1 MTIQTL
7 RDRNLIL
14 FECISGS
21 RAYGTDLP
29 TSDTDI
35 RGVFILPQ
43 ADLYGLHYVEQVND
57 AKKDVI
63 FYELR
68 RFVELISKNN
78 PNILELLCAPADC
91 VLYKH
96 PLFDRLQP
104 DLFLSKL
111 CRDTFAGYAVS
122 QIKKARGLNKKI
134 LNPLPKERKSL
145 LNFCYVLTGAG
156 SLPVTDWLAAR
167 HWESATCGLVS
178 VPHARDVYALFYDQ
192 TATLNFQGI
201 VANANSTEVSLSS
214 VPKEMEPV
222 AHLYVNHDGY
232 SSYCKDYREYWEWVE
247 KRNDAR
253 YQNTLDHGKN
263 YDAKNMMHTFRL
275 LDMAAEILTTGRVM
289 VRRPNRAELLN
300 IRAGTF
306 EYEELIV
313 QAEQKVALVDAAAAS
328 SPLPARPD
336 LVKIEQCLVEMRSVL
351 YGTITSPPAYRK
363 DQSADSQD

>member
-21 RAYGTDLP
+21 RAHGTDLP

-35 RGVFILPQ
+35 RGVFMLSQ
-43 ADLYGLHYVEQVND
+43 TDLYGLHYVEQVND
-57 AKKDVI
+57 AKNDVI

-68 RFVELISKNN
+68 RFVELLSKNN

-91 VLYKH
+91 ILYKH
-96 PLFDRLQP
+96 PLFDWLQP
-104 DLFLSKL
+104 ADFLSKL

-145 LNFCYVLTGAG
+145 LNFCYVLMGQG
-156 SLPVTDWLAAR
+156 SLPVADWLADRQWNQAN
-167 HWESATCGLVS
+167 CGLVNI
-178 VPHARDVYALFYDQ
+178 PHARDVYAVFYDE
-192 TATLNFQGI
+192 TVTLSFQGI
-201 VANANSTEVSLSS
+201 INNAESTEVSLSS
-214 VPKEMEPV
+214 VPKELEPV
-222 AHLYVNHDGY
+222 AHLYVNRDGY

-247 KRNDAR
+247 KRNGAR

-275 LDMAAEILTTGRVM
+275 LDMATEILDTGHVI
-289 VRRPNRAELLN
+289 VRRPNRDELLK
-300 IRAGTF
+300 IRAGAF
-306 EYEELIV
+306 EYDDLIIK
-313 QAEQKVALVDAAAAS
+313 AEQKVAQVDVAAANS
-328 SPLPARPD
+328 LLPAHPD
-336 LVKIEQCLVEMRSVL
+336 LVRINQLLVEMRMNL
-351 YGTITSPPAYRK
+351 YTTSPPAYPTGR
-363 DQSADSQD
+363 

>member
-1 MTIQTL
+1 MTIQNL

-35 RGVFILPQ
+35 RGVFVLPQ
-43 ADLYGLHYVEQVND
+43 TDLYGLHYVEQVND
-57 AKKDVI
+57 AKNDVI

-68 RFVELISKNN
+68 RFVELLAKNN
-78 PNILELLCAPADC
+78 PNILELLCAPTDC
-91 VLYKH
+91 ILYKH
-96 PLFDRLQP
+96 PLFDQLRP
-104 DLFLSKL
+104 ADFLSKL

-156 SLPVTDWLAAR
+156 SLPAIGWLAAR
-167 HWESATCGLVS
+167 RWEQANCGLVNI
-178 VPHARDVYALFYDQ
+178 PHARDVYALFYDE
-192 TATLNFQGI
+192 TAALGVQGI
-201 VANANSTEVSLSS
+201 ISNAESAEVSLSS
-214 VPKEMEPV
+214 VPESMEPV

-253 YQNTLDHGKN
+253 YQNTLDHGRN

-275 LDMAAEILTTGRVM
+275 LDMAVEILTTGRVV
-289 VRRPNRAELLN
+289 VRRPNRDELLK
-300 IRAGTF
+300 IRAGAF
-306 EYEELIV
+306 EYDELLI
-313 QAEQKVALVDAAAAS
+313 QAEQKVALVDTAAVS
-328 SPLPARPD
+328 SPLPNRPN
-336 LVKIEQCLVEMRSVL
+336 LTQIEQVLVEMRTAW
-351 YGTITSPPAYRK
+351 Y
-363 DQSADSQD
+363 Q

>member
-35 RGVFILPQ
+35 RGVFMLPQ
-43 ADLYGLHYVEQVND
+43 TDLYGLHYVEQVND
-57 AKKDVI
+57 AKNDVI

-68 RFVELISKNN
+68 RFVELLSKNN

-91 VLYKH
+91 ILYKH

-104 DLFLSKL
+104 ADFLSKL

-145 LNFCYVLTGAG
+145 LNFCYILTGQG
-156 SLPVTDWLAAR
+156 SLPVADWLTDRQWNQAN
-167 HWESATCGLVS
+167 CGLVNI
-178 VPHARDVYALFYDQ
+178 PHARDVYAVFYDE
-192 TATLNFQGI
+192 TVTLSFQGI
-201 VANANSTEVSLSS
+201 INNAESTEVSLSS
-214 VPKEMEPV
+214 VPKELEPV

-275 LDMAAEILTTGRVM
+275 LDMATEILDTGRVI
-289 VRRPNRAELLN
+289 VRRPNRDELLK
-300 IRAGTF
+300 IRAGAF
-306 EYEELIV
+306 EYDDLIV
-313 QAEQKVALVDAAAAS
+313 QAEQKVAQVDVAAANS
-328 SPLPARPD
+328 LLPAHPD
-336 LVKIEQCLVEMRSVL
+336 LVRINQLLVEMRMNL
-351 YGTITSPPAYRK
+351 YTTSPPAYPTGR
-363 DQSADSQD
+363 

>member
-1 MTIQTL
+1 MGFSSYFSPMTIQNL

-29 TSDTDI
+29 TSDTDV

-57 AKKDVI
+57 AKNDVI

-68 RFVELISKNN
+68 RFVELLSKNN

-91 VLYKH
+91 ILYKH

-104 DLFLSKL
+104 ELFLSKL
-111 CRDTFAGYAVS
+111 CRDTFAGYAIS

-134 LNPLPKERKSL
+134 LNPLPRERKSL
-145 LNFCYVLTGAG
+145 LNFCYVLTEAG
-156 SLPVTDWLAAR
+156 SQPVAEWF
-167 HWESATCGLVS
+167 SAKQWQAENCGLVS
-178 VPHARDVYALFYDQ
+178 VPHARDVYALFYDE
-192 TATLNFQGI
+192 TALLSFQGI
-201 VANANSTEVSLSS
+201 IAGADSTEVSLSS
-214 VPKEMEPV
+214 VPKDRKPA

-275 LDMAAEILTTGRVM
+275 LDMATEILETGRVL
-289 VRRPNRAELLN
+289 VRRPNRDELLK
-300 IRAGTF
+300 IRAGAF
-306 EYEELIV
+306 EYDELIIK
-313 QAEQKVALVDAAAAS
+313 AEQKVLQVDAAAAG
-328 SPLPARPD
+328 SPLPARPN
-336 LVKIEQCLVEMRSVL
+336 LTLIEQVLIEMRKDW
-351 YGTITSPPAYRK
+351 YGAY
-363 DQSADSQD
+363 

>member
-1 MTIQTL
+1 MTIQEL
-7 RDRNLIL
+7 RDRNLII

-35 RGVFILPQ
+35 RGVFVLPQ

-57 AKKDVI
+57 AKNDVI
-63 FYELR
+63 FYELG
-68 RFVELISKNN
+68 RFVELLAKNN

-91 VLYKH
+91 ILYKH
-96 PLFDRLQP
+96 SLFDRLQP
-104 DLFLSKL
+104 GDFLSKI

-145 LNFCYVLTGAG
+145 LNFCYVLTNQGNSSSG
-156 SLPVTDWLAAR
+156 STPLADWLSAR
-167 HWESATCGLVS
+167 NWNQAQCGLVS
-178 VPHARDVYALFYDQ
+178 VPHARDVYALFYDE
-192 TATLNFQGI
+192 TNSLGFQGVI
-201 VANANSTEVSLSS
+201 AGVESTEVSLSS
-214 VPKEMEPV
+214 IPKEF
-222 AHLYVNHDGY
+222 AIAGYLYVNHDGY

-275 LDMAAEILTTGRVM
+275 LDMATEILESGQVL
-289 VRRPNRAELLN
+289 VRRPNRAELLR
-300 IRAGTF
+300 IRAGAF
-306 EYEELIV
+306 DYDELIV
-313 QAEQKVALVDAAAAS
+313 QAEQKVVQVEAAATTS
-328 SPLPARPD
+328 SLPTRPD
-336 LVKIEQCLVEMRSVL
+336 VVRINQILVELRTAW
-351 YGTITSPPAYRK
+351 YGLK
-363 DQSADSQD
+363 

>member
-1 MTIQTL
+1 MTIQNL

-35 RGVFILPQ
+35 RGVFVLPQ
-43 ADLYGLHYVEQVND
+43 ADLYGLQYVEQVND
-57 AKKDVI
+57 AKNDVI

-68 RFVELISKNN
+68 RFVELLSKNN

-104 DLFLSKL
+104 ADFLSKL

-145 LNFCYVLTGAG
+145 LHFCYVLTGQG
-156 SLPVTDWLAAR
+156 SLPVADWLTDRQWNQAN
-167 HWESATCGLVS
+167 CGLVS
-178 VPHARDVYALFYDQ
+178 VPHARDVYALFYDE
-192 TATLNFQGI
+192 TATLSFQGI
-201 VANANSTEVSLSS
+201 INNADSAEVSLSS
-214 VPKEMEPV
+214 VPKESEPV

-232 SSYCKDYREYWEWVE
+232 SSYCRDYREYWEWVE

-275 LDMAAEILTTGRVM
+275 LDMATEILDTGRVI
-289 VRRPNRAELLN
+289 VRRPNRDELLK
-300 IRAGTF
+300 IRAGAF
-306 EYEELIV
+306 EYDELIG
-313 QAEQKVALVDAAAAS
+313 QAEQKVAQVDVAAAN
-328 SPLPARPD
+328 SPLPTRPD
-336 LVKIEQCLVEMRSVL
+336 VARINQLLVEMRRDL
-351 YGTITSPPAYRK
+351 YATSPPAYPTG
-363 DQSADSQD
+363 Q

>member
-7 RDRNLIL
+7 RDHGLIL

-35 RGVFILPQ
+35 RGVFLLPQ
-43 ADLYGLHYVEQVND
+43 SDLYGLHYVEQVND
-57 AKKDVI
+57 AKNDVI
-63 FYELR
+63 FYELG
-68 RFVELISKNN
+68 RFVELLAKNN

-91 VLYKH
+91 ILHKH

-104 DLFLSKL
+104 GDFLSKL

-134 LNPLPKERKSL
+134 LNPLPRERKSL
-145 LNFCYVLTGAG
+145 LNFCYLLSGQG
-156 SLPVTDWLAAR
+156 SLPLLEWLAAHDR
-167 HWESATCGLVS
+167 KPENCGLVS
-178 VPHARDVYALFYDQ
+178 VPHARDVYALFHDE
-192 TATLNFQGI
+192 TASWGFQGI
-201 VANANSTEVSLSS
+201 ISGADSTEVSLSS
-214 VPKEMEPV
+214 VPKDVAPA

-253 YQNTLDHGKN
+253 YQNTLAHGKN

-275 LDMAAEILTTGRVM
+275 LDMATEILESGQVL
-289 VRRPNRAELLN
+289 VRRPNRIELLQ
-300 IRAGTF
+300 IRAGAF
-306 EYEELIV
+306 DYDELIK
-313 QAEQKVALVDAAAAS
+313 QAEQKVAQVDAAAAGS
-328 SPLPARPD
+328 LLPNRPD
-336 LVKIEQCLVEMRSVL
+336 LARINQILVALRTAL
-351 YGTITSPPAYRK
+351 YE
-363 DQSADSQD
+363 

>member
-1 MTIQTL
+1 MTIQDL

-29 TSDTDI
+29 TSDTAL

-57 AKKDVI
+57 DTNDVI

-68 RFVELISKNN
+68 RFVELLAKNN

-91 VLYKH
+91 ILQKH
-96 PLFDRLQP
+96 PLFDSLRP
-104 DLFLSKL
+104 EDFLSKL
-111 CRDTFAGYAVS
+111 CKETFAGYAVS

-134 LNPLPKERKSL
+134 VNPLPKERKSL
-145 LNFCYVLTGAG
+145 LHFCYVLTGAG
-156 SLPVTDWLAAR
+156 SQPVLAWLTKR
-167 HWESATCGLVS
+167 GWDQTNCGLVS
-178 VPHARDVYALFYDQ
+178 VPHARDTYALFHDA
-192 TATLNFQGI
+192 TAAVGYVGI
-201 VANANSTEVSLSS
+201 IAGPDSNAVSLSS
-214 VPKEMEPV
+214 VPKGAEPV

-253 YQNTLDHGKN
+253 YQNTLSHGKN

-275 LDMAAEILTTGRVM
+275 LDMAGEMLETGRVI
-289 VRRPNRAELLN
+289 VRRPNRDELLL
-300 IRAGTF
+300 IRSGQF
-306 EYEELIV
+306 EYDDLIA
-313 QAEQKVALVDAAAAS
+313 QAEQ
-328 SPLPARPD
+328 
-336 LVKIEQCLVEMRSVL
+336 
-351 YGTITSPPAYRK
+351 
-363 DQSADSQD
+363 

>member
-1 MTIQTL
+1 MTIQDL

-43 ADLYGLHYVEQVND
+43 TDLYGLHYVEQVND
-57 AKKDVI
+57 DKNDVI

-68 RFVELISKNN
+68 RFVELLAKNN

-91 VLYKH
+91 IVQKH
-96 PLFDRLQP
+96 PLFDQLRP
-104 DLFLSKL
+104 ADFLSRL
-111 CRDTFAGYAVS
+111 CKETFAGYAVS

-134 LNPLPKERKSL
+134 VNPLPKARKSL
-145 LNFCYVLTGAG
+145 LHFCYVLVGAG
-156 SLPVTDWLAAR
+156 SQPALDWLANR
-167 HWESATCGLVS
+167 GWNQTNCGLVS
-178 VPHARDVYALFYDQ
+178 VPHARDTYALFYDR
-192 TATLNFQGI
+192 TATLPYQGI
-201 VANANSTEVSLSS
+201 ITGPDANAVSLSS
-214 VPKEMEPV
+214 VPKEAEPV

-253 YQNTLDHGKN
+253 YQNTLSHGKN

-275 LDMAAEILTTGRVM
+275 LDMASEILETGRVL
-289 VRRPNRAELLN
+289 VRRPNRDELLQ
-300 IRAGTF
+300 IRAGQF
-306 EYEELIV
+306 EYDDLIA
-313 QAEQKVALVDAAAAS
+313 QAEQKVAKVEAAAAV
-328 SPLPARPD
+328 SPLPDRPD
-336 LVKIEQCLVEMRSVL
+336 LERVERVLVAMRKAWYAESN
-351 YGTITSPPAYRK
+351 R
-363 DQSADSQD
+363 

>member
-1 MTIQTL
+1 MTIQNL

-35 RGVFILPQ
+35 RGVFVLPQ

-57 AKKDVI
+57 AKNDVV

-68 RFVELISKNN
+68 RFVELLSKNN

-91 VLYKH
+91 ILYKH

-104 DLFLSKL
+104 ADFLSKL

-156 SLPVTDWLAAR
+156 SLPVADWLAAR
-167 HWESATCGLVS
+167 RWEQTNCGLVS
-178 VPHARDVYALFYDQ
+178 IPHARDVYALFYDEM
-192 TATLNFQGI
+192 ATVNLQGI
-201 VANANSTEVSLSS
+201 INNADSAEVSLSS
-214 VPKEMEPV
+214 VPKGMEPV
-222 AHLYVNHDGY
+222 AYLYVNHDGY

-275 LDMAAEILTTGRVM
+275 LDMAAEILTTGRVI
-289 VRRPNRAELLN
+289 VRRPNRDELLK
-300 IRAGTF
+300 IRAGAF
-306 EYEELIV
+306 DYDALIA
-313 QAEQKVALVDAAAAS
+313 QAEQKVALVDVAAVGS
-328 SPLPARPD
+328 ELPARPD
-336 LVKIEQCLVEMRSVL
+336 LRLIEQLLTEMRTTFYETPTL
-351 YGTITSPPAYRK
+351 PPAYPTGR
-363 DQSADSQD
+363 SGDSQD